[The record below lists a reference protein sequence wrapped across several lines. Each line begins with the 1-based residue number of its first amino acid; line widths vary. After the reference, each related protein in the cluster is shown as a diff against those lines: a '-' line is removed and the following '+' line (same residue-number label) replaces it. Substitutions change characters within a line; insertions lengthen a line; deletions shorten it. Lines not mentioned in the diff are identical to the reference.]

1 MEFPWMLFTGIWT
14 FTLSLRGS
22 LRSGVTKWTY
32 VHEWPTYECL
42 SRLTYVCT
50 STENQPSP
58 VSPPSSL
65 KQQPSPQRPE
75 LSTDGRSHTM
85 SVDTVKEVRK
95 KNPVISSP
103 HLGFFFSVLQFLSS
117 FWWLSSV
124 IRYTGS
130 SVKLTVT
137 LKAVS
142 PSVYLYKSL
151 LFPQVSPLVW
161 MKDYVPFVLWLLLCY
176 KLSQLPWSVNRKG
189 ATMNSSLGLW
199 QTSTLCAVQIIRK
212 NFRNIFI
219 NIILLHWLPGLRNE
233 T

>member
-95 KNPVISSP
+95 KTLLSPLLTWVFLFCPAVSQLFLVVVKCHTLHWFISQTHCDIKSCLSVCLSIYI
-103 HLGFFFSVLQFLSS
+103 HLYYSLRYLLWFGWRIMFHLPCDF
-117 FWWLSSV
+117 SSV
-124 IRYTGS
+124 INWVS
-130 SVKLTVT
+130 SHD
-137 LKAVS
+137 
-142 PSVYLYKSL
+142 
-151 LFPQVSPLVW
+151 Q
-161 MKDYVPFVLWLLLCY
+161 
-176 KLSQLPWSVNRKG
+176 
-189 ATMNSSLGLW
+189 
-199 QTSTLCAVQIIRK
+199 
-212 NFRNIFI
+212 
-219 NIILLHWLPGLRNE
+219 
-233 T
+233 

>member
-1 MEFPWMLFTGIWT
+1 MFVQTDICLHFHWKPTVTRLSPLVPQTTAFPTETWAVDRWSIPHDECWH
-14 FTLSLRGS
+14 SQ
-22 LRSGVTKWTY
+22 RS
-32 VHEWPTYECL
+32 E
-42 SRLTYVCT
+42 
-50 STENQPSP
+50 
-58 VSPPSSL
+58 
-65 KQQPSPQRPE
+65 
-75 LSTDGRSHTM
+75 
-85 SVDTVKEVRK
+85 K